1 MDRFEDMRCFL
12 EVVDR
17 RSVTRAAEA
26 MSIAPSAVSRRIK
39 DLEARLGAQLLTRTT
54 RSMSLTEAGQSF
66 YDRARAILA
75 EVEEAESEVA
85 DAGRALHGPLRI
97 AAPLSFGVR
106 HLAPVFAAFAGAHP
120 EVELDIDLSDRQVDL
135 VAEGFDL
142 AVRIGSLRDSSLV
155 ARKLCDV
162 RMIVCA
168 SPAFVER
175 RGVPEG
181 PEAMKGWPCLAY
193 VGSERFDIWR
203 WRGPGGATG
212 SVQMTVAMR
221 SNNGDVLSEAAA
233 AGLGVTLQPSFIVHE
248 ALASGRLRC
257 LLTDHSWSASAVHV
271 IYPETRHLSAKCRA
285 FIDFL
290 AARLGPSPYWEEGL
304 GRASPSA
311 DPNTRR

>member
-54 RSMSLTEAGQSF
+54 RSMSLTEAGQGF

-75 EVEEAESEVA
+75 EVEEAEAEVA

-106 HLAPVFAAFAGAHP
+106 HLVPVLTDFAAEHP
-120 EVELDIDLSDRQVDL
+120 DVELDIDLSDRQVDL

-142 AVRIGSLRDSSLV
+142 AVRIGNLRDSSMI

-162 RMIVCA
+162 RTIVCA
-168 SPAFVER
+168 APAFLKRHGE
-175 RGVPEG
+175 PQAPAE
-181 PEAMKGWPCLAY
+181 MKDWPCLAY
-193 VGSERFDIWR
+193 VGSERVDIWR
-203 WRGPGGATG
+203 YRDPKGGTG

-221 SNNGDVLSEAAA
+221 SNNGDMLSAAAA

-248 ALASGRLRC
+248 ALAQGRLRC
-257 LLTDHSWSASAVHV
+257 LLSDHAWSGHAIHV
-271 IYPETRHLSAKCRA
+271 IYPETRHLSAKSRA

-290 AARLGPSPYWEEGL
+290 RARLGPRPYWEEGL
-304 GRASPSA
+304 IPPGSSGA
-311 DPNTRR
+311 DPQP

>member
-75 EVEEAESEVA
+75 DVAEAEAEVA

-106 HLAPVFAAFAGAHP
+106 HLAPILSDFAAEHP
-120 EVELDIDLSDRQVDL
+120 EVGLDIDLSDRQVDL

-142 AVRIGSLRDSSLV
+142 AVRVGTLRDSSLI

-168 SPAFVER
+168 APAFLER
-175 RGVPEG
+175 RGVPEV
-181 PEAMKGWPCLAY
+181 PADMKGWPCLAY

-203 WRGPGGATG
+203 WRAPDGTAG

-221 SNNGDVLSEAAA
+221 SNNGEVLCEAAA
-233 AGLGVTLQPSFIVHE
+233 AGLGVTLQPSFIAHD
-248 ALASGRLRC
+248 ALAAGRLRC
-257 LLTDHSWSASAVHV
+257 ILTDHAWSESAVHA
-271 IYPETRHLSAKCRA
+271 IYPETRHLSAKSRA

-290 AARLGPSPYWEEGL
+290 AARLGPRPYWEEGL
-304 GRASPSA
+304 R
-311 DPNTRR
+311 

>member
-26 MSIAPSAVSRRIK
+26 LSIAPSAVSRRIK
-39 DLEARLGAQLLTRTT
+39 ELEARLGAQLLIRTT
-54 RSMSLTEAGQSF
+54 RSMSLTEAGQAF
-66 YDRARAILA
+66 YARARAILA

-106 HLAPVFAAFAGAHP
+106 HLAPILAAFAAEHP
-120 EVELDIDLSDRQVDL
+120 DLELDIDLSDRQVDL

-142 AVRIGSLRDSSLV
+142 AVRIGALRDSSMI

-168 SPAFVER
+168 APAFVER
-175 RGVPEG
+175 RGAPRAPG
-181 PEAMKGWPCLAY
+181 DMRGWPCLAY

-203 WRGPGGATG
+203 YRDPAGASG

-221 SNNGDVLSEAAA
+221 SNNGDVLGEAAA

-248 ALASGRLRC
+248 ALAEGRLRC
-257 LLTDHSWSASAVHV
+257 LLSDHAWAESAIHV
-271 IYPETRHLSAKCRA
+271 IYPETRHLSAKSRA

-290 AARLGPSPYWEEGL
+290 RARLGPRPYWEEGL
-304 GRASPSA
+304 G
-311 DPNTRR
+311 

>member
-26 MSIAPSAVSRRIK
+26 LSIAPSAVSRRIK
-39 DLEARLGAQLLTRTT
+39 DLEARLGAQLLIRTT
-54 RSMSLTEAGQSF
+54 RSMSLTDAGQGF

-75 EVEEAESEVA
+75 EVEEAEAEVA

-106 HLAPVFAAFAGAHP
+106 HLGPILAEFAAGHP
-120 EVELDIDLSDRQVDL
+120 DLELDIDLSDRQVDL

-142 AVRIGSLRDSSLV
+142 AVRIGSLRDSSMI

-168 SPAFVER
+168 APGFVER
-175 RGVPEG
+175 HGMPRRPEDIR
-181 PEAMKGWPCLAY
+181 GWPALAY

-203 WRGPGGATG
+203 YRGPDGAAG

-221 SNNGDVLSEAAA
+221 SNNGEVLCEAAA
-233 AGLGVTLQPSFIVHE
+233 AGLGVTLHPSFIVHE
-248 ALASGRLRC
+248 ALLAGRLRC
-257 LLTDHSWSASAVHV
+257 LLADHSWSESAIHV
-271 IYPETRHLSAKCRA
+271 IYPETRHLSAKSRA

-290 AARLGPSPYWEEGL
+290 RARLGPSPYWEEGL
-304 GRASPSA
+304 A
-311 DPNTRR
+311 